1 MTDPARTNSDNS
13 GSPWS
18 LVARRSSALT
28 AVANAAATLLGGY
41 AIQDKNVA
49 VAQTATIQTP
59 FGRAPLTF
67 ADLVEKVKPAVVSVQ
82 VRNGNKKKSKKF
94 DFKGAPDFPED
105 HPLNEFF
112 KRFNQPDQ
120 NNRQGE
126 REQRRSPSV
135 AQGSGFIIS
144 KDGYVVTN
152 HHVINNASEIILTL
166 DNGDEVKAEIVGS
179 DERTDLALLKIDSK
193 RKDFPAVEFAAKKA
207 RVGDWVLAV
216 GNPFGLGGT
225 VTAGIISAH
234 NRDIGSG
241 PYDYL
246 QIDAAVNRGNS
257 GGPAFNLDGKVIG
270 VNTAIFSPSG
280 GNVGIAFAVP
290 SALAQKVIAQLKDG
304 GKVARGW
311 LGVTIQNVSDDM
323 ALSLGMTESK
333 GAIITKLSKKG
344 PAAKSE
350 LEVGDVIVG
359 IDDLEIKDSRDLART
374 IANYSPKTKISVKV
388 VRDGKEETL
397 PVMLGLFPSGA
408 ELAALQ
414 SNKVPV
420 EPEKSEDT
428 NSDLGLS
435 LAPASERRGAGE
447 EGVVIVEVDPGG
459 KAAAKGLKAGDIILE
474 VAGIA
479 VAAPSDVA
487 EGVRQAK
494 KRGRGAVHLLVR
506 SGGRQRFIAIP
517 LKKT

>member
-1 MTDPARTNSDNS
+1 MTDPARTTPRET

-18 LVARRSSALT
+18 RLSWKSTAFAAA
-28 AVANAAATLLGGY
+28 AVAGATLFGSY
-41 AIQDKNVA
+41 AIQESNVA

-59 FGRAPLTF
+59 YGRAPLTF

-82 VRNGNKKKSKKF
+82 VRNGKKQKSGGKF
-94 DFKGAPDFPED
+94 EFKGLPELPDD
-105 HPLNEFF
+105 HPLNDFF
-112 KRFNQPDQ
+112 KRFNKRDQ
-120 NNRQGE
+120 DKEQGE
-126 REQRRSPSV
+126 REQRQQPSV

-144 KDGYVVTN
+144 KDGFVVTN
-152 HHVINNASEIILTL
+152 HHVIDKASEIVLTL
-166 DNGDEVKAEIVGS
+166 DNGDEVKAKVVGS
-179 DERTDLALLKIDSK
+179 DERTDLAVLKIISD
-193 RKDFPAVEFAAKKA
+193 RTDFPAVEFATKKA

-257 GGPAFNLDGKVIG
+257 GGPAFNLEGKVIG

-290 SALAQKVIAQLKDG
+290 AALAQKVIAQLKDG
-304 GKVARGW
+304 GAVARGW

-323 ALSLGMTESK
+323 ALSLGLKEPK
-333 GAIITKLSKKG
+333 GAIVTKLSRKG
-344 PAAKSE
+344 PASKSD

-359 IDDLEIKDSRDLART
+359 IDSDEIKDSRDLART
-374 IANYSPKTKISVKV
+374 IANFTPNTKISVKV
-388 VRDGKEETL
+388 VRDGKEQTL
-397 PVMLGLFPSGA
+397 PVTLGQFPSGA

-414 SNKVPV
+414 SG
-420 EPEKSEDT
+420 EAPEQKPTTEDM
-428 NSDLGLS
+428 NDLGLS
-435 LAPASERRGAGE
+435 LAPASERRGSGE
-447 EGVVIVEVDPGG
+447 EGVVIVDVDPGG
-459 KAAAKGLKAGDIILE
+459 KAAAKGLKAGDVILE
-474 VAGIA
+474 VAGIT
-479 VAAPSDVA
+479 VTAPRDVA

-494 KRGRGAVHLLVR
+494 KRGRGAVHMLVR